1 MLSGDA
7 LLTAMVSVGALLAVW
22 VPFYRGL
29 RVFFDARSAT
39 RRITGDSL
47 RRALRD
53 GTPDSVPPIALQM
66 LRLLARA
73 LRENESGHPRDF
85 LVDATRQYVVN
96 EYDASYARRISM
108 YSNLLPPIGFIGTT
122 GGLLILFFSMHA
134 SNASLELGALALALT
149 SSIFALMG
157 FAVLEGLKIG
167 LYGRLL
173 TCLGDALQVAT
184 SRDARGEA
192 TTGSAPAN
200 APAV

>member
-53 GTPDSVPPIALQM
+53 GTPDSVPPVALQM

-122 GGLLILFFSMHA
+122 GGLLILFLSMHA

-192 TTGSAPAN
+192 TTASAPAN